1 LDALIEEPL
10 ALLFHMGEEV
20 FNVLGTHRRPLDHLQ
35 QKTQF

>member
-10 ALLFHMGEEV
+10 PLLFHVREEV

-35 QKTQF
+35 KKTQF